1 MLIMSEQKSFFSCDN
16 VSHKG
21 QTNTWF
27 TPKHI
32 SEPLGAFDLDP
43 CTQSFRPFDIGRV
56 NYCEDEGQDGLA
68 LTWFGRVWLNP
79 PYGRFIGTWLDR
91 LRRHGNGMA
100 LVFGRTETKWGQ
112 KALRTA
118 DAVLFLSGRI
128 SFIKHDGSK
137 SNNAGT
143 GNMLLAYGDENVTA
157 LKRLEGVI
165 YTQPTPT
172 QGGGGKLK

>member
-1 MLIMSEQKSFFSCDN
+1 
-16 VSHKG
+16 
-21 QTNTWF
+21 
-27 TPKHI
+27 
-32 SEPLGAFDLDP
+32 
-43 CTQSFRPFDIGRV
+43 
-56 NYCEDEGQDGLA
+56 
-68 LTWFGRVWLNP
+68 
-79 PYGRFIGTWLDR
+79 
-91 LRRHGNGMA
+91 MA